1 MQFSPSF
8 LEAQN
13 QTHEVTI
20 ESCAPSSEFTAAF
33 QHPSCLHDSG
43 SFVEYRPSLI
53 ASLTSREALLLTP
66 KLKKQLV
73 LWGFFAAMIVSVCI
87 GIAVGVVWKEAALG
101 VETTTG
107 LLTGISI
114 FGGLLLWISK

>member
-1 MQFSPSF
+1 M
-8 LEAQN
+8 
-13 QTHEVTI
+13 
-20 ESCAPSSEFTAAF
+20 
-33 QHPSCLHDSG
+33 
-43 SFVEYRPSLI
+43 EYRPSLI